1 MKHEV
6 AQVRDGESSQ
16 VCSKKKVN
24 GAAHS
29 SNTVILNWVRWG
41 EGGNK
46 LGTNLVHQTNN
57 GGCKEFY
64 KRQRT
69 CPILGA
75 HSPSLSL

>member
-24 GAAHS
+24 GAAHR

-57 GGCKEFY
+57 GGARNSIKGNELVPF
-64 KRQRT
+64 
-69 CPILGA
+69 
-75 HSPSLSL
+75 